1 MHHLI
6 HSAEHAFF
14 ESIKLVPVLFIVY
27 FIIEYFEHKNNNSFN
42 HILMKSR
49 RTGPFVGALLGCVPQ
64 CGFSVIAANLYSK
77 RTITLGTLIAVF
89 VATSDEAIPI
99 LLSNTAVIGDI
110 GYVLLCKFVVAI
122 ISGFII
128 DTICKTVINKSNVC
142 HDEHHH
148 EHYHGNCESC
158 DDGILSATIKHTL
171 KIFLFVFLA
180 NLVIGCFIGII
191 GEDKIKAVLTSN
203 MAIQPFLSSLVGL
216 IPNCAASCVITEM
229 YAEGVLSFGALI
241 GGLSTGAGVGTVV
254 LFKLNKPLKQNALI
268 VALVYIIGVISGTVI
283 QFLVI

>member
-6 HSAEHAFF
+6 HSGEHAFF
-14 ESIKLVPVLFIVY
+14 ESVKLVPVLFIVY

-42 HILMKSR
+42 HILMKSGR
-49 RTGPFVGALLGCVPQ
+49 IGPFVGALLGCVPQ

-77 RTITLGTLIAVF
+77 RTITLGTLVAVF

-99 LLSNTAVIGDI
+99 LLSNSSVIWDI
-110 GYVLLCKFVVAI
+110 GYVLICKFLIAL

-128 DTICKTVINKSNVC
+128 DMICKTVISKGNVC

-180 NLVIGCFIGII
+180 NLIIGCIISAI
-191 GEDKIKAVLTSN
+191 GEDKLKAVLSAN
-203 MAIQPFLSSLVGL
+203 IALQPFLSSFVGL

-241 GGLSTGAGVGTVV
+241 GGLSTGAGVGTVM
-254 LFKLNKPLKQNALI
+254 LFKLNKPLKQNVMILFN
-268 VALVYIIGVISGTVI
+268 VYAIGVLAGIVI
-283 QFLVI
+283 QLLI